1 MANLFIGMGGSGINT
16 IRQISKNQ
24 TKEEEKNNH
33 FLFIDTDSKEF
44 KGLNPDDFLD
54 LGAANVENYL
64 ERSGLNDPLRKKMN
78 EWFDFSCRTLIKNQ
92 PLKEGAS
99 AIRPQGRASIVELRK
114 EFMRIV
120 ENKVDTLVSLT
131 NNQSQDQINIYI
143 VLSVAGGTGSSIFLD
158 LSFILNDLIVRRS
171 ISQKGI
177 SYAPWTILYMPDGF
191 TKFNQDKPHVIRDYR
206 SNVFATW
213 KEIDA
218 VLRDYYASKTSG
230 RTNFSELAIVKADEV
245 NASNFKFQPFA
256 NAILVDYQ
264 NEKGQTIEVENG
276 QLYKNVAQ
284 FLRFISVKD
293 FGGEFRTT
301 FNNTLERTAVNSIT
315 SGDKWVKN
323 FTAAGYTEIRGGSF
337 LFDEYVKHKLHSSI
351 LEGLKGKEESEIS
364 VIEYQVNDLLGKH
377 LFNRIE
383 RDNFN
388 NKFKI
393 KAESGVPNVYQIIN
407 LNLNK
412 INTHYEN
419 LCDGISKIEDIKVSA
434 ENMRTNFNS
443 IRDIITTN
451 FKNALKTG
459 DLDVKKTSDGFLNS
473 LYLELSG
480 KVFSDGFWLVQQLLD
495 QIDEQIDLLFTNYD
509 NDFKLLDSK
518 SVVGYEDIKN
528 KDLLKRVEILYSK
541 IISGEGAPRL
551 AKDKW
556 YLKQLTD
563 YKELIKAYILYKSEE
578 VAIEMKKNI
587 CLEIASGTYGEMGAR
602 KRVREL
608 ISKLGI
614 KIDIDLASDSKSLI
628 EKFRK
633 YTNDPLTRVVPDVS
647 KYVSDFEN
655 SDINLFKEMFETE
668 CGLSFR
674 KDGLKIVQ
682 NRKKNQ
688 ESSADHKT
696 IEELIGLIITENA
709 LLTSFLDGSI
719 SSDLFLQDL
728 GKIIEISLDTQNL
741 RSILPKYSAIS
752 NLKLKDWVKK
762 YPLDFERY
770 KDDFED
776 RAAIFC
782 NLNTSTATYQ
792 KLWVSSTEN
801 EFLCSEISNHNR
813 SLDTNFSIKIGAT
826 SDDVVA
832 LIKMAEGISFD
843 NYTNYLHYK
852 DHYEKSIREIPDL
865 MFPHIDVRFKREIKN
880 YPSSVD
886 DNTILVELM
895 KRLSSSGTP
904 IDSGTQNTDRIKL
917 AIGIYGK
924 LYFLAKF
931 YELAKNNGI
940 RPTLF
945 LEKANSDGLEE
956 NVPDFPINI
965 TGKMITYYNIKKTL
979 WSTVSIENLS
989 NPFAFEFYT
998 NDKLLSDFRNS
1009 AFKSEHNPLWESLK
1023 AYQEDI
1029 SIQIEVLQTNKKKE
1043 RMLTAQINNS
1053 IKDAIKLFTD
1063 HVKEIIPEDAKQ
1075 DLMPILKDVK
1085 SELDAYLR

>member
-1 MANLFIGMGGSGINT
+1 MANLFIGMGGSGIKT
-16 IRQISKNQ
+16 IRQIIKNQ
-24 TKEEEKNNH
+24 TKDEGKNNH

-44 KGLNPDDFLD
+44 EGLNPDDFLD

-64 ERSGLNDPLRKKMN
+64 ERAGLNDPLRQKMN
-78 EWFDFSCRTLIKNQ
+78 DWFDFSCRTLIKNQ

-99 AIRPQGRASIVELRK
+99 AIRPQGRASIVELRSA
-114 EFMRIV
+114 FIRIV
-120 ENKVDTLVSLT
+120 EKKVDTLVSLI
-131 NNQSQDQINIYI
+131 NNQTHDQINIYI

-158 LSFILNDLIVRRS
+158 LSFVLNDLIVRRS

-191 TKFNQDKPHVIRDYR
+191 AKFNQDKPHVIRDYR

-264 NEKGQTIEVENG
+264 NEQGQIIEIENG

-284 FLRFISVKD
+284 FLKFISVKD

-315 SGDKWVKN
+315 AKNKWVKN
-323 FTAAGYTEIRGGSF
+323 FTAAGYTEIRGGGF
-337 LFDEYVKHKLHSSI
+337 LFDEYVQQKLNVGI
-351 LEGLKGKEESEIS
+351 LVGIRGKEESEMSIL
-364 VIEYQVNDLLGKH
+364 EGHVNENLGKN

-383 RDNFN
+383 RDGFSQKYN
-388 NKFKI
+388 N
-393 KAESGVPNVYQIIN
+393 KAESGVPNVHQIIN
-407 LNLNK
+407 QNLNK

-419 LCDGISKIEDIKVSA
+419 LSDGVTKVEDIKVSA

-443 IRDIITTN
+443 IREIVSTN
-451 FKNALKTG
+451 FKDALKKG
-459 DLDVKKTSDGFLNS
+459 GVDLKKTSDAFLDD
-473 LYLELSG
+473 LYRELSG
-480 KVFSDGFWLVQQLLD
+480 KVLSDGFWLVQQILD
-495 QIDEQIDLLFTNYD
+495 RTDEEIDLMFKKYED
-509 NDFKLLDSK
+509 DFKALENK
-518 SVVGYEDIKN
+518 AIVGYDEIKN
-528 KDLLKRVEILYSK
+528 KDLLKQIEIQYNK
-541 IISGEGAPRL
+541 ISSGEGAPTL
-551 AKDKW
+551 GKDKW

-563 YKELIKAYILYKSEE
+563 YKELIKAYISYKAEE
-578 VAIEMKKNI
+578 VAIEIKKNI
-587 CLEIASGTYGEMGAR
+587 CLEIASGPHGEINAR

-608 ISKLGI
+608 IAKLGI
-614 KIDIDLASDSKSLI
+614 KIDVDLAADHKSLI

-633 YTNDPLTRVVPDVS
+633 YTNDPLTRIVPDVS
-647 KYVSDFEN
+647 RYVSDFEN
-655 SDINLFKEMFETE
+655 SEVNLFKELYEKE

-674 KDGLKIVQ
+674 KDGLKILQ
-682 NRKKNQ
+682 NRKKTQ
-688 ESSADHKT
+688 ETSADLKT
-696 IEELIGLIITENA
+696 IEDLIGLIISDKA
-709 LLTSFLDGSI
+709 LLTSFFDGSI
-719 SSDLFLQDL
+719 STESFLQDL
-728 GKIIEISLDTQNL
+728 EKLIETALDTQAL
-741 RSILPKYSAIS
+741 RSTLPKYGEIS
-752 NLKLKDWVKK
+752 NLKLKDWVKR
-762 YPLDFERY
+762 YPGDFERY
-770 KDDFED
+770 KDDFEE
-776 RAAIFC
+776 RASIFC

-792 KLWVSSTEN
+792 KLWVTSPDN
-801 EFLCSEISNHNR
+801 EHLCTEISNHNR
-813 SLDTNFSIKIGAT
+813 SKDTNVSIKTGYT

-832 LIKMAEGISFD
+832 LIKMAEGISFE

-886 DNTILVELM
+886 DNTILVDLM
-895 KRLSSSGTP
+895 KRISSTKPSTET
-904 IDSGTQNTDRIKL
+904 GTQNTDRIKL

-945 LEKANSDGLEE
+945 IEKASGDGFEE
-956 NVPDFPINI
+956 VPDFPVTIVGNML
-965 TGKMITYYNIKKTL
+965 KFYDIKKTL
-979 WSTVSIENLS
+979 WSTVSIENIS
-989 NPFAFEFYT
+989 NPYAFELYT
-998 NDKLLSDFRNS
+998 NDKLLEDFRSS
-1009 AFKSEHNPLWESLK
+1009 AYNNDHNPLWESLT
-1023 AYQEDI
+1023 AYLGDI
-1029 SIQIEVLQTNKKKE
+1029 ANQIEVLQTNKKKE
-1043 RMLTAQINNS
+1043 RILTAQINNS
-1053 IKDAIKLFTD
+1053 IKEAIKLFTD
-1063 HVKEIIPEDAKQ
+1063 HVKEIMPEDAKQ

-1085 SELDAYLR
+1085 SELDGYLK